1 MIIHA
6 DSQHLPASGPDVGK
20 AEDHSFT
27 PWRRVPLLLKLPTLS
42 QVHGVHECLTTIH
55 KKTLHS

>member
-27 PWRRVPLLLKLPTLS
+27 PWRRVPLLLKLPILS
-42 QVHGVHECLTTIH
+42 QVLWRSC
-55 KKTLHS
+55 